1 MSTLLSI
8 QSLHKSFG
16 PQVLFEDL
24 SFSLSP
30 GDKVGLLGPNGA
42 GKSTLLKILAGIE
55 KEDEGIISRRQGM
68 KIAFASQS
76 PIFPSLS
83 IEEAAVQDIPE
94 NDKEEALIRARILL
108 SKAQFTDFSY
118 DSAKLSG
125 GWKKRLDLVRSL
137 VTEPDLLLLDEPTNH
152 LDLEGILWLE
162 KFLKREK
169 AALLI
174 VSHDRYFLQN
184 MCTKVFEL
192 NRCYPEGIFTAEGD
206 LKTFFERKEAF
217 LQAQL
222 EQERSLRSTLRDEI
236 EWMRRSPKART
247 TKSKSRVE
255 RAENMLEELAHLK
268 ERNKKPK
275 VKISFSASERETR
288 KLLSAHNLTKSLGG
302 KSLFKGVDILLSP
315 GVRLGIVGKNGTGK
329 TTLLKILA
337 GQISPD
343 LGTLKYADDL
353 QLVYFDQ
360 HREQIPLDLTLK
372 EALCENGETVN
383 YRGQEI
389 HVNGWASRFL
399 FTSDRLM
406 LPVRCLS
413 GGERARILIAKLMLK
428 PADVLFLDEP
438 TNDLDIPTLEVMEES
453 LKEFAGAVVLISHD
467 RCLMDNICT
476 QILSLGGINDPH
488 FYMGYS
494 QWEKAQQD
502 MTSSA
507 KENATKIEK
516 TPAAPP
522 SKLKKLSYNEQK
534 ELSGMQEAIERAEEE
549 LSALQKVSESPT
561 DPKKTIEL
569 YTKLGTA
576 QEKLD
581 TLYARWQELE
591 NKSQGLSPP

>member
-1 MSTLLSI
+1 MSTLLSV
-8 QSLHKSFG
+8 QSLSKAFG

-30 GDKVGLLGPNGA
+30 GDRVGLLGPNGA
-42 GKSTLLKILAGIE
+42 GKSTLLKILVGIE
-55 KEDEGIISRRQGM
+55 KEDEGIISRKQGM
-68 KIAFASQS
+68 KMAYASQS
-76 PIFPSLS
+76 PTFPSMS
-83 IEEAAVQDIPE
+83 IEESAVQDIPE
-94 NDKEEALIRARILL
+94 KDKEEALIRARILL

-125 GWKKRLDLVRSL
+125 GWKKRLDLVRAL

-162 KFLKREK
+162 KFLQREK

-184 MCTKVFEL
+184 MCSKVFEL
-192 NRCYPEGIFTAEGD
+192 NRCYPEGIFTSTGD
-206 LKTFFERKEAF
+206 LKTFFERKEVF
-217 LQAQL
+217 LQGQL
-222 EQERSLRSTLRDEI
+222 EQERSLRTTLRDEI

-255 RAENMLEELAHLK
+255 RAENMLEELSHLK
-268 ERNKKPK
+268 ERNKKTK

-288 KLLSAHNLTKSLGG
+288 KLISGHNLTKSLGG
-302 KSLFKGVDILLSP
+302 KALFKGVDILLSP

-337 GQISPD
+337 GQIPPD

-353 QLVYFDQ
+353 RLVYFDQ
-360 HREQIPLDLTLK
+360 HREQIPLDVTLK
-372 EALCENGETVN
+372 EALCENGDTVN

-399 FTSDRLM
+399 FTPDRLM

-428 PADVLFLDEP
+428 PADILFLDEP

-476 QILSLGGINDPH
+476 QILSLGGLNDPQ

-494 QWEKAQQD
+494 QWEKAQQEIAEA
-502 MTSSA
+502 SKGGSA
-507 KENATKIEK
+507 KIEK
-516 TPAAPP
+516 AASSPP
-522 SKLKKLSYNEQK
+522 PKPKKLSYMEQK
-534 ELSGMQEAIERAEEE
+534 ELSSMQESIERAEED
-549 LSALQKVSESPT
+549 LSKLQKESERNT
-561 DPKKTIEL
+561 DPKKSLDI
-569 YTKLGTA
+569 YTKLGAA

-591 NKSQGLSPP
+591 NKLQGL